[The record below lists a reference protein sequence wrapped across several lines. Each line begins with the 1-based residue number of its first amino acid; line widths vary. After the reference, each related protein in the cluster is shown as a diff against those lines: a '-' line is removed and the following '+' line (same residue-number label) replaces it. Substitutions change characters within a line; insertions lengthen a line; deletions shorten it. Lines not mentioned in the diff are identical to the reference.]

1 MYPSGLTITPEP
13 RPCSVC
19 LPCLCGARPPKN
31 WRKASSESE
40 NPVCPR
46 ETVCVVN
53 TVTTLGATFST
64 TGAKVVII
72 PSRVCGGCYAGAK
85 HAVPTKN
92 NVASTICVS
101 DRGVSLRIKHSCL
114 QKRIA
119 RWRDIGSLFVDA
131 CATGVERA
139 VVNAFER
146 GIGQVFRQPA
156 RGNSDTLTQPATRI
170 AT

>member
-1 MYPSGLTITPEP
+1 
-13 RPCSVC
+13 
-19 LPCLCGARPPKN
+19 
-31 WRKASSESE
+31 
-40 NPVCPR
+40 
-46 ETVCVVN
+46 VVN

-131 CATGVERA
+131 RATGVERA

-156 RGNSDTLTQPATRI
+156 RGTQTRSRSQRLGSRRPSNQQTC
-170 AT
+170 AGRRKRSYGMSKLQPDGRGGPNAAPR